1 MTATRIDA
9 SKLRNAAASG
19 LIASGL
25 TAVMAQ
31 DVADSLTQ
39 ADMMGHQTHGL
50 SLLPHYLRELETGGM
65 KKSGDV
71 TVLSDN
77 GASLFWNAHRLPG
90 AWVIRQAVQKMLE
103 RSTTEPVV
111 TVSIAECFHIGA
123 LQTYLKSVTDKGLI
137 CTLSATDPSMRS
149 VAPFG
154 GMEPI
159 LTSNPVAYGLPTT
172 GDPILI
178 DLCTS
183 VVSNSAMMTSIQRNE
198 NLPGQWL
205 LDNQGNPT
213 DDPQVLKTNPPGT
226 IMPLGGP
233 DFGYKGFAL
242 GLMVEAF
249 TLALSGYSRSGER
262 RPFGE
267 GVFIQV
273 LNPEFFAGRAA
284 FEAEMSELAERCRN
298 SEVPTGRHPVRLP
311 GERALE
317 LFREAEKIG
326 VPVSESVLQL
336 IEPWVRGAS

>member
-1 MTATRIDA
+1 
-9 SKLRNAAASG
+9 
-19 LIASGL
+19 
-25 TAVMAQ
+25 MAQ
-31 DVADSLTQ
+31 DVAESLMR

-71 TVLSDN
+71 EVLGDS
-77 GASLFWNAHRLPG
+77 GASLFWNASRLPG
-90 AWVIRQAVQKMLE
+90 AWVIRQAIRKMLE
-103 RSTTEPVV
+103 RATTEPVV
-111 TVSIAECFHIGA
+111 TISIAESFHIGS
-123 LQTYLKSVTDKGLI
+123 LQTYLKSVTDLGLV

-154 GMEPI
+154 GTEPI

-183 VVSNSAMMTSIQRNE
+183 VVSNSAMVTSAQKNE
-198 NLPGQWL
+198 CLAGQWL

-213 DDPQVLKTNPPGT
+213 DDPQALRTVPPGT
-226 IMPLGGP
+226 IMPLGGT

-249 TLALSGYSRSGER
+249 TLALSGYGRGEER

-267 GVFIQV
+267 GVFIKI

-284 FEAEMSELAERCRN
+284 FEAEMSRLAERCRN
-298 SEVPTGRHPVRLP
+298 SRVAAGRHPVRLP
-311 GERALE
+311 GQRALE
-317 LFREAEKIG
+317 LFREAEEFG
-326 VPVSESVLQL
+326 VPVSESVLEL
-336 IEPWVRGAS
+336 LEPWMRRAS